1 MPLMIRK
8 KESLLHCYI
17 YHKRSSTML
26 SPLSFLQKVNLQSK
40 TSSNRTNHAASNP
53 QKYHNQRNKNLQK
66 LNRNQNQNQKKKNA
80 GTKHIDPDTGLI
92 YFKYDFGYEFGIVLP
107 GEGKRTVTSTNRTIQ
122 GQRRASDIEVPIV
135 HEFTTTRRENG
146 FAKRSSSTSSR
157 QGKPAGKFGTSKSV
171 KWEPTSE
178 SEFSEAEDAKN
189 ARKRQQDGGSA
200 MAPPSLVIPCSPSPS
215 RWDHTT
221 PSPLSLS
228 PSLPSLSPR
237 YSSATGPPSNVDS
250 AGIHLLLRRY

>member
-1 MPLMIRK
+1 M
-8 KESLLHCYI
+8 
-17 YHKRSSTML
+17 
-26 SPLSFLQKVNLQSK
+26 
-40 TSSNRTNHAASNP
+40 
-53 QKYHNQRNKNLQK
+53 
-66 LNRNQNQNQKKKNA
+66 
-80 GTKHIDPDTGLI
+80 
-92 YFKYDFGYEFGIVLP
+92 LP

-146 FAKRSSSTSSR
+146 FAKRSSSISSSTR
-157 QGKPAGKFGTSKSV
+157 QGKPTGKFGASKTV

-178 SEFSEAEDAKN
+178 SEFSEAEDARN

-237 YSSATGPPSNVDS
+237 YSSATGPSSNVES

>member
-1 MPLMIRK
+1 MLY
-8 KESLLHCYI
+8 LYCYI
-17 YHKRSSTML
+17 IKEVQQW
-26 SPLSFLQKVNLQSK
+26 PLPPRFFKKNLQSK
-40 TSSNRTNHAASNP
+40 TSSNRTAANNL
-53 QKYHNQRNKNLQK
+53 QKYHKQRNKK
-66 LNRNQNQNQKKKNA
+66 IIKTKKKKKNA

-146 FAKRSSSTSSR
+146 FAKRSSSTSSSTR
-157 QGKPAGKFGTSKSV
+157 QGKPTGKFGTSKTV

-178 SEFSEAEDAKN
+178 SEFSEAEDVRN

>member
-1 MPLMIRK
+1 M
-8 KESLLHCYI
+8 
-17 YHKRSSTML
+17 
-26 SPLSFLQKVNLQSK
+26 NLQTK
-40 TSSNRTNHAASNP
+40 TSSNRTNLAVSNL
-53 QKYHNQRNKNLQK
+53 QKYHKQRNKK
-66 LNRNQNQNQKKKNA
+66 SPKIKSKPKPKKKNA

-107 GEGKRTVTSTNRTIQ
+107 GEGKKTVTSTNRTIQ

-146 FAKRSSSTSSR
+146 FAKRSSSISSSTR
-157 QGKPAGKFGTSKSV
+157 QGKPTGKFGASKTV

-178 SEFSEAEDAKN
+178 SEFSEAEDARN